1 MGLKKWSWKLKKKL
15 GKKEMEERFNV
26 TDELDV
32 PLKKKTR
39 FIIYE
44 VNLSEWKSYFYDR
57 VTFTSHILH
66 GRVL

>member
-1 MGLKKWSWKLKKKL
+1 
-15 GKKEMEERFNV
+15 MEERFNV

-44 VNLSEWKSYFYDR
+44 VNLWEWKNYFYDR